1 MVTQKA
7 ISAKVDEQ
15 LLQELDEYLKH
26 KWLKRNAVI
35 NQALG
40 MWLAARRAREDDMT
54 YERQGNE
61 PSPLVIRFMKDY
73 LTWRAKFYLD
83 LIDYH

>member
-73 LTWRAKFYLD
+73 LTWRTNFYLD

>member
-1 MVTQKA
+1 MVTQKP

-26 KWLKRNAVI
+26 KWMKRNAVI

-40 MWLAARRAREDDMT
+40 MWLDARRARDQDMT
-54 YERQGNE
+54 YERHGNE
-61 PSPLVIRFMKDY
+61 PSPLVIRFIKDH

>member
-1 MVTQKA
+1 MINQKA
-7 ISAKVDEQ
+7 ISAKIDEK

-26 KWLKRNAVI
+26 KWMKRNTAI

-40 MWLAARRAREDDMT
+40 MWLDARRAREDDMT

-61 PSPLVIRFMKDY
+61 PSPLVIRFMNDY
-73 LTWRAKFYLD
+73 LTFRAKFYLD
-83 LIDYH
+83 LTDYH